1 MFSIN
6 IYRGSLEGGN
16 INSLTS
22 VTVARNKTVIAVSVS
37 SGRENKRGGVRVII
51 TLEVCKCM
59 CISPGS
65 CFYSITATA
74 RPTLHNNLNSTIR
87 TCRGEKYCC
96 SSLRLQPGVELR
108 VLHKLHNNKK
118 HPNERLPSYNCLS
131 LFSIFPTHAFDKV
144 RAWIQTHNKIF
155 SLL

>member
-6 IYRGSLEGGN
+6 IYRGSREGGN
-16 INSLTS
+16 INSSTS

-74 RPTLHNNLNSTIR
+74 RPTRHNNLNTTIR
-87 TCRGEKYCC
+87 TCRGESYCC
-96 SSLRLQPGVELR
+96 SSLRLHPGDELQ
-108 VLHKLHNNKK
+108 VLHKLHKNTNTKNVQMRGC
-118 HPNERLPSYNCLS
+118 P
-131 LFSIFPTHAFDKV
+131 PTTV
-144 RAWIQTHNKIF
+144 
-155 SLL
+155 